1 VHSPIVATPEI
12 PNSGQ
17 MQDQCRR
24 ASLTQVYA
32 EESKINPISSRE
44 ESIDEAKEGS
54 LTPRMVVLESVATKE
69 HDLVWRSRGR
79 FASNGHLS
87 LQLCPVMHMCSNTPG
102 TTSLTGSSVH
112 SRRETLPT
120 ALRFGFFLASLWRVL
135 AHSRALYWV
144 SRRRAACGLP
154 NER

>member
-1 VHSPIVATPEI
+1 MNGSIGIA
-12 PNSGQ
+12 
-17 MQDQCRR
+17 
-24 ASLTQVYA
+24 AS
-32 EESKINPISSRE
+32 R
-44 ESIDEAKEGS
+44 
-54 LTPRMVVLESVATKE
+54 E

-79 FASNGHLS
+79 FAPNGHLR
-87 LQLCPVMHMCSNTPG
+87 LQLCPVMHMCSRTPG
-102 TTSLTGSSVH
+102 PARLTGSSVH
-112 SRRETLPT
+112 SRGENPST